1 MALKLTPDGK
11 PLLELGGR
19 GQPSDTGCTEDSGE
33 VLRAAGPFNRP
44 TRIVPSPSGDLYVS
58 DGYRNSRVHRFS
70 AEGTLINSWG
80 TPGKTGPTEFQ
91 VSHSLWVDRKGL
103 VYVCDRDNNRMQ
115 IFSSDGEV
123 ISQWTDLHHPTD
135 IYVGADETIYICEK
149 HEVQGYWISVR
160 DTKVETLW
168 SAGTLPDS
176 TRSGST
182 PVETSTERSRRIRL
196 LPSGRGRASDI
207 SALRHPVGVGFV
219 STI

>member
-1 MALKLTPDGK
+1 MTLKLTPDGK

-91 VSHSLWVDRKGL
+91 VPHSLWVDRKGL

-115 IFSSDGEV
+115 IFSSDGEF

-160 DTKVETLW
+160 DKGGNIVERWDTPRFHQIWIDSRGDLYGAVAPDKTVTKW
-168 SAGTLPDS
+168 ARKS
-176 TRSGST
+176 
-182 PVETSTERSRRIRL
+182 
-196 LPSGRGRASDI
+196 
-207 SALRHPVGVGFV
+207 
-219 STI
+219 